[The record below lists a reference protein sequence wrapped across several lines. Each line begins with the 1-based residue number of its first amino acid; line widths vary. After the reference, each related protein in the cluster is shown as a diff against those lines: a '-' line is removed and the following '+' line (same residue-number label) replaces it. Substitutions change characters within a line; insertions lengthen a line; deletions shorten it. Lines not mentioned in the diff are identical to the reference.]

1 MENEKKPA
9 SKDSAQL
16 NTEPSPPEPPAPEP
30 SKPKRSRRPAAGKSK
45 TKPPEPAE
53 PKVVEAAKFK
63 LPAWILPEPEP
74 GKPKQGRRPAAG
86 NRKAKPAES
95 AGQEGTGEAKIDPSA
110 VIEPEPFQ
118 TGQQPPEAVGPEAS
132 AESSAEA
139 AKPKRSR
146 RPSGE
151 KSKAKPPGPT
161 GPKGVEAAK
170 IKLPAWILPEEPQ
183 TEEPEAEQQDPEP
196 TGPEASGEQPS
207 EPAKPKRRRRPAGRK
222 RKKKSPESEPVE
234 GIDAPKSLPF
244 PVPDTWSIDE
254 FSVPPEK
261 GRGRFHDLDLP
272 APLMHGIFDLNFTYC
287 TPIQAEILPST
298 LTGRDA
304 FGKAQTGTGKTAAF
318 LITVI
323 TRMMNNPIPG
333 QRKPGTPRVLVLA
346 PTREL
351 VIQISEE
358 ARQLGKYCGL
368 TVIAVFGGMDYDK
381 QRRQLAGT
389 PVDIMVATP
398 GRLLDFQHRR
408 DLYLNKVETLIIDE
422 ADRMLDMGFIP
433 DVRKIIYST
442 PPKENRQTLLF
453 SATLTEAITRLA
465 ESWTRNPVTVEIEP
479 EMIAVDTVDQVVYIV
494 TAKEKF
500 ALLYNVI
507 EQQKLERVLI
517 FCNRKDQV
525 VRLSEMLARYGI
537 TCSMLSGDV
546 PQQKRVQR
554 LEAFKAGKIR
564 VIVATDVV
572 ARGIHIE
579 GMDHVI
585 NFKLPHDPEDYVHR
599 IGRTGR
605 AGAAGTSISFADD
618 DDAFYLPDIEA
629 FIGRKLPCIVPDDA
643 WLVMPEPLYAYKPD
657 KSRPPRKPGGG
668 RSSGGR
674 SGNKSPSHSR
684 PDRS

>member
-1 MENEKKPA
+1 LRRTESPSAISTQRNKPINQTSMENEKHTTPPDSESVSPESPVQTPAKPKQRQRKKPTEPA
-9 SKDSAQL
+9 AKKDS
-16 NTEPSPPEPPAPEP
+16 EGP
-30 SKPKRSRRPAAGKSK
+30 
-45 TKPPEPAE
+45 
-53 PKVVEAAKFK
+53 KFK
-63 LPAWILPEPEP
+63 LPAWILPEEP
-74 GKPKQGRRPAAG
+74 RT
-86 NRKAKPAES
+86 RKRKSTSVEMA
-95 AGQEGTGEAKIDPSA
+95 
-110 VIEPEPFQ
+110 
-118 TGQQPPEAVGPEAS
+118 PPEEVKIEEPA
-132 AESSAEA
+132 AEA
-139 AKPKRSR
+139 AKKPVKK
-146 RPSGE
+146 P
-151 KSKAKPPGPT
+151 AKPRRSPKATPAPGAEPVKKAEPAKKKET
-161 GPKGVEAAK
+161 REAK
-170 IKLPAWILPEEPQ
+170 PKLPAWILPDER
-183 TEEPEAEQQDPEP
+183 EPELDFEPEP
-196 TGPEASGEQPS
+196 EPESGPEPETKPESESEAAAGELRAEPS
-207 EPAKPKRRRRPAGRK
+207 TEPGKPKRRRRSGSRK
-222 RKKKSPESEPVE
+222 RKKKSPEALGALAQTPAQTS
-234 GIDAPKSLPF
+234 DAPEPA
-244 PVPDTWSIDE
+244 PPMDDWSVDE
-254 FSVPPEK
+254 FIAPPEEGK
-261 GRGRFHDLDLP
+261 VRFHDLGLP
-272 APLMHGIFDLNFTYC
+272 APLMHGIFDLHFTFC
-287 TPIQAEILPST
+287 TPIQAGILPST
-298 LTGRDA
+298 LAGRDA

-323 TRMMNNPIPG
+323 TRMLNQPLSG
-333 QRKPGTPRVLVLA
+333 ERKPGTPRVLILA

-351 VIQISEE
+351 VIQIAEE
-358 ARQLGKYCGL
+358 ARQLAKYCGL
-368 TVIAVFGGMDYDK
+368 SVIAVFGGMDYDK
-381 QRRQLAGT
+381 QRRQLAGK

-442 PPKENRQTLLF
+442 PAKENRQTLLF
-453 SATLTEAITRLA
+453 SATLNETITRLA
-465 ESWTRNPVTVEIEP
+465 ESWTRDPVTVEIEP
-479 EMIAVDTVDQVVYIV
+479 EKIAVDTVEQVVYIV
-494 TAKEKF
+494 TTKEKF

-525 VRLSEMLARYGI
+525 VRLSEMLTRFGI

-629 FIGRKLPCIVPDDA
+629 FIGRKLPCVVPDDA
-643 WLVMPEPLYAYKPD
+643 WLVMPEPLYPYKPD
-657 KSRPPRKPGGG
+657 GGRPPRKPD
-668 RSSGGR
+668 GGR
-674 SGNKSPSHSR
+674 SGSRSPGRRR
-684 PDRS
+684 PGRS

>member
-1 MENEKKPA
+1 M
-9 SKDSAQL
+9 
-16 NTEPSPPEPPAPEP
+16 
-30 SKPKRSRRPAAGKSK
+30 
-45 TKPPEPAE
+45 
-53 PKVVEAAKFK
+53 K
-63 LPAWILPEPEP
+63 LPAWILPEEPQAGKRKSEPVGPKSSEKQPSEPAKPKRTRRAASGNPKTKPSEPAEPVGVEVAKMKLPAWILPEEPEAEQQNPEP
-74 GKPKQGRRPAAG
+74 A
-86 NRKAKPAES
+86 
-95 AGQEGTGEAKIDPSA
+95 
-110 VIEPEPFQ
+110 
-118 TGQQPPEAVGPEAS
+118 GPEAS
-132 AESSAEA
+132 EVQPSES
-139 AKPKRSR
+139 AKPKRNR
-146 RPSGE
+146 RPTAGSR
-151 KSKAKPPGPT
+151 KTKPSEPAEPV
-161 GPKGVEAAK
+161 GVKVAK
-170 IKLPAWILPEEPQ
+170 IKLPAWILPEEP
-183 TEEPEAEQQDPEP
+183 EAEPEAEQQIPEP
-196 TGPEASGEQPS
+196 TGPEPSPEPSGEQPS

-222 RKKKSPESEPVE
+222 RKKKSPESESVE
-234 GIDAPKSLPF
+234 GIDAPESLPVPT
-244 PVPDTWSIDE
+244 PVPDTWSVDE
-254 FSVPPEK
+254 FNVSPEE
-261 GRGRFHDLDLP
+261 GRVRFHDLSLP

-323 TRMMNNPIPG
+323 TRMLNNPVPG

-381 QRRQLAGT
+381 QRRQLAGV

-398 GRLLDFQHRR
+398 GRLLDFQQRR

-442 PPKENRQTLLF
+442 PAKESRQTLLF

-465 ESWTRNPVTVEIEP
+465 ESWTKNPVTVEIEP

-507 EQQKLERVLI
+507 EKQKLERVLI

-657 KSRPPRKPGGG
+657 KSRPPRKPGGD
-668 RSSGGR
+668 RSGGGR
-674 SGNKSPSHSR
+674 SGNKSPSRRR
-684 PDRS
+684 PGRS